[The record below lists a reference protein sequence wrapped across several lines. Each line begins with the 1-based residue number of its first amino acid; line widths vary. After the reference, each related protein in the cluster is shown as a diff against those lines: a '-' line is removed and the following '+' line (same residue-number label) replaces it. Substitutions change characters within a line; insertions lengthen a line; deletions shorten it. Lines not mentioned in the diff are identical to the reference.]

1 MNFNEISKLKEKDF
15 KCLPQLAEIK
25 LGHNNIVEILDFTF
39 RSLSK
44 VKALFLNENKIIYLY
59 KYSFHGLIKLTVLN
73 LLHNNILKIEKGIF
87 SALKVQYILIDHFQ
101 VCCNNLEPKS
111 ICTAKPQWPSSCE
124 SLFSNVRLKVSN
136 WCIGISVFCLN
147 IIFMQN
153 YQKYVQFKR
162 IETLLQS
169 CYANSFL

>member
-1 MNFNEISKLKEKDF
+1 MCNVKVLISNHNNLENLFGCDLSFSGIVLEVLDMNFNEISKLKEKDF

-73 LLHNNILKIEKGIF
+73 LLHNNI
-87 SALKVQYILIDHFQ
+87 
-101 VCCNNLEPKS
+101 
-111 ICTAKPQWPSSCE
+111 
-124 SLFSNVRLKVSN
+124 
-136 WCIGISVFCLN
+136 
-147 IIFMQN
+147 
-153 YQKYVQFKR
+153 
-162 IETLLQS
+162 
-169 CYANSFL
+169 